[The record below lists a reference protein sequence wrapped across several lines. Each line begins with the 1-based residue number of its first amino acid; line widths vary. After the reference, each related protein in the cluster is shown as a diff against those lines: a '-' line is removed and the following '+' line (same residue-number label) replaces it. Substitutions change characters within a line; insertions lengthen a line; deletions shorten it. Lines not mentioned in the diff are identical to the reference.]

1 MSKSERESMTIPLVL
16 RESST
21 LSGKDPR
28 SRSLFVRECVPA
40 GAGFTRVTRLHT
52 ASVNRPQEALA
63 LPWIQKLP
71 GEKLVRLIDGQVF
84 VIQKYANC
92 QLIRAH
98 ICRDEE
104 RRLLGLTDLDG
115 PSTTKHEM
123 SFEHVA

>member
-1 MSKSERESMTIPLVL
+1 MRESLTIPIALP
-16 RESST
+16 EKNSSPHK
-21 LSGKDPR
+21 G
-28 SRSLFVRECVPA
+28 SRFGLLFVRECVPA
-40 GAGFTRVTRLHT
+40 GAGFSRVTRLHT
-52 ASVNRPQEALA
+52 ASVNSTQEALA

-71 GEKLVRLIDGQVF
+71 GEKQLRFIDGQVF

-98 ICRDEE
+98 VCREEE
-104 RRLLGLTDLDG
+104 RRLLSLTDLNG